1 MYVQTAECMCVCS
14 VSVCSGVCVYLRGVE
29 WHMCGGARICSFVW
43 TYACASVCVCVHA
56 LVFVCVSKG
65 VYAVHAHFPL
75 LHVCTY
81 SVYSC
86 VYMQSVECMRVIIIM
101 TGMFVFRCVCLCVSR
116 SYTYTVLSYS
126 HPCPLFIAS

>member
-1 MYVQTAECMCVCS
+1 
-14 VSVCSGVCVYLRGVE
+14 
-29 WHMCGGARICSFVW
+29 MCGGARICSLVW

-81 SVYSC
+81 GVYSC

-101 TGMFVFRCVCLCVSR
+101 TGMFVFRCVRLCVSR
-116 SYTYTVLSYS
+116 SLYIYSAVLLS
-126 HPCPLFIAS
+126 PLPIVHCIINLFYCELISLLH

>member
-1 MYVQTAECMCVCS
+1 MAHVCVGVHGCLHLS
-14 VSVCSGVCVYLRGVE
+14 ARMHVRVCVSVFMHLCL
-29 WHMCGGARICSFVW
+29 
-43 TYACASVCVCVHA
+43 
-56 LVFVCVSKG
+56 CVSKG
-65 VYAVHAHFPL
+65 VYAVHCYAHFLL

-116 SYTYTVLSYS
+116 SLYIYSAVLLS
-126 HPCPLFIAS
+126 PLPIVHCIINLFYCKLIYLLHIQLNSSS

>member
-1 MYVQTAECMCVCS
+1 MLSTAMHTFCYCMY
-14 VSVCSGVCVYLRGVE
+14 
-29 WHMCGGARICSFVW
+29 I
-43 TYACASVCVCVHA
+43 
-56 LVFVCVSKG
+56 
-65 VYAVHAHFPL
+65 
-75 LHVCTY
+75 CTY